1 MNVLLGDD
9 VTVQKE
15 LGDEFTFV
23 SGRVNGIV
31 LDERC
36 DLKYFYIN
44 GIDSAFWMTDGWKF
58 QDDSEDEDD
67 A

>member
-1 MNVLLGDD
+1 M
-9 VTVQKE
+9 
-15 LGDEFTFV
+15 GDEFTFV

-31 LDERC
+31 LDERG
-36 DLKYFYIN
+36 DLKYFYIK
-44 GIDSAFWMTDGWKF
+44 GIDSAFWMSDGWKF